1 MVKDVIHLLRRFV
14 GTLRFKL
21 SFYVGLVVFLTVVV
35 FTYHSVSVQEQHLVD
50 ARVQAA
56 LKDSAVIKAAIWNGM
71 MTKDREVI
79 RQIVKAIGEQEGF
92 KEINIYDWRG
102 ILHYT
107 GNESPTAAVGE
118 HFNEGDNPL
127 LKNIDANASVR
138 YQFADQGKL
147 LNVVNPLVNTRSC
160 STAACHAH
168 PF

>member
-1 MVKDVIHLLRRFV
+1 MGSIPRRHFCDTAMVKDAIHLFRRFV

-21 SFYVGLVVFLTVVV
+21 SFYVGLVLFLTVVA
-35 FTYHSVSVQEQHLVD
+35 FTYHSISIQEEHLVS
-50 ARVQAA
+50 ARVQGA

-107 GNESPTAAVGE
+107 SNGTPTAVLGE
-118 HFNEGDNPL
+118 TPQ
-127 LKNIDANASVR
+127 R
-138 YQFADQGKL
+138 TGK
-147 LNVVNPLVNTRSC
+147 S
-160 STAACHAH
+160 STQQH
-168 PF
+168 